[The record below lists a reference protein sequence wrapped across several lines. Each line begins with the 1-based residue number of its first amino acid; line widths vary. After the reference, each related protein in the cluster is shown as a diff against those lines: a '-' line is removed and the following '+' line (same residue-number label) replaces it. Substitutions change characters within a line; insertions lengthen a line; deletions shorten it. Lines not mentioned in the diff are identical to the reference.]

1 MSSRKTHSSFLRAA
15 AAMLAALCTL
25 PCWGQNKI
33 VLDGS
38 TGMIPLAKA
47 LAVAY
52 QQVSTDP
59 QIELGQGLGTGARLK
74 ALADGK
80 IQVALASHGIKA
92 DDLAKDNLRAIEVA
106 KGAVVFAVNASVPLT
121 EVTEAQLCDLYSG
134 RAGNWKALNGPDVAV
149 VVLTRPPTEV
159 DPEVIRAKIGCF
171 KELKEVESVRVMARG
186 SDMAKGLA
194 ETTHA
199 IGMTS
204 GTVVEQSGGKLR
216 ALAVNGIAPTADNVK
231 TGRYFL
237 TRDFLFVV
245 KAPPAPPVARF
256 LEFVLSPDGDRVIL
270 ANGAIPVR

>member
-1 MSSRKTHSSFLRAA
+1 MTSLRMRSSLLRAA
-15 AAMLAALCTL
+15 PAILAALCAL
-25 PCWGQNKI
+25 PCWSQNKI
-33 VLDGS
+33 VMDGS

-47 LAVAY
+47 IGIAY
-52 QQVSTDP
+52 QQVSADP
-59 QIELGQGLGTGARLK
+59 QIEIGQGLGTGARLK

-92 DDLAKDNLRAIEVA
+92 EDLAKDNLRAIEIA
-106 KGAVVFAVNASVPLT
+106 KGAIVFAVNASLPLT

-134 RAGNWKALNGPDVAV
+134 KAANWKALNGPDAAV

-171 KELKEVESVRVMARG
+171 KDLKEVESARIMARG
-186 SDMAKGLA
+186 GDMARGLV
-194 ETTHA
+194 ETMHS

-204 GTVVEQSGGKLR
+204 MTVVEQSGGKLK
-216 ALAVNGIAPTADNVK
+216 ALAVNGVAPTADNVK

-237 TRDFLFVV
+237 NRDFLFVV
-245 KAPPAPPVARF
+245 KAPPSPPVARF
-256 LEFVLSPDGDRVIL
+256 LEFALSPDGDRVIL